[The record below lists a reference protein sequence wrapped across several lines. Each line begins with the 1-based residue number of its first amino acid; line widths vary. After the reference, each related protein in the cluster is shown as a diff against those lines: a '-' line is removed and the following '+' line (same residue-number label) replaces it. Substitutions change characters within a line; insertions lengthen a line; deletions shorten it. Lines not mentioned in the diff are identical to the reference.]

1 MKHIYILL
9 IVLVCSMSLMSA
21 YILAN
26 NMDTATAEAPDDV
39 VHEVVAVETP
49 TPEPVQET
57 EAPSMYELK
66 RIGGA
71 AVLYPRVPLMDMN
84 FRPRRYDI
92 QPGAYFPGLEGVKLE
107 EAIHIVATTFP
118 MLNVRAIPEGFPV
131 DLEVRRDRV
140 TVIIDPATNYVL
152 DARIG

>member
-9 IVLVCSMSLMSA
+9 IILVCSVSVMFGYIVMNNGASTSA
-21 YILAN
+21 AS
-26 NMDTATAEAPDDV
+26 DDNLD
-39 VHEVVAVETP
+39 EVIAVESP
-49 TPEPVQET
+49 APEPAKET
-57 EAPSMYELK
+57 ETPSLYELK

-71 AVLYPRVPLMDMN
+71 AVMYPRVPLMDMN

-118 MLNVRAIPEGFPV
+118 MLNVRAIPDGFPV

-140 TVIIDPATNYVL
+140 TVIIDPATNYVM

>member
-1 MKHIYILL
+1 MKHIYIFLA
-9 IVLVCSMSLMSA
+9 VLVSSILVSLTYMLLGSSEEG
-21 YILAN
+21 
-26 NMDTATAEAPDDV
+26 TASESKEFV
-39 VHEVVAVETP
+39 EEVVAVETP
-49 TPEPVQET
+49 TPKAMVEEEEQS
-57 EAPSMYELK
+57 AYELK

-84 FRPRRYDI
+84 FRPKRYDI

-107 EAIHIVATTFP
+107 ELIHIVATTFP
-118 MLNVRAIPEGFPV
+118 MLNVRAIPDGFPL